1 MGSSGLRIGIPKG
14 RLQDAVTELM
24 IDAGIDIAIG
34 SRNYRPLISWPDLE
48 AKLLKPQ
55 NVVKMLHS
63 GSRDIGFAGADWVAE
78 LDLELVELL
87 DTSLNPVRI
96 VAAAPPALLDDGR
109 LPRGGQLIVAT
120 EYVTLANRWL
130 DDQPFDGTVVQS
142 FGATEA
148 FPPEDADLIVDNIS
162 TGDTLRGNGL
172 MIIDTLMHSSTR
184 LYANPAALDDP
195 DKRSRTDDI
204 TRLLRS
210 VLEARQRVMLDLNVA
225 PTDLERVIAV
235 LPCMREP
242 TVAKLHGDNG
252 YAIRAAV
259 PRADLPGLIL
269 ELRTR
274 GATDLI
280 VSKPQQIVQ

>member
-1 MGSSGLRIGIPKG
+1 MGSSELRIGIPKG

-204 TRLLRS
+204 IRLLQS